1 MKTKTLS
8 LLSLSL
14 TLLIGGTSPSPL
26 QREAIQQDLDALVKR
41 GFTYRM
47 LDNEMIELT
56 DPLSGEKHL
65 KCLREPSE
73 VQIRSWAAQRGIP
86 ILEIDPSQVDTTL
99 YSGWYTHFAVVPLSN
114 GFGIPL
120 VLADL
125 DGNKESE
132 CYGAYEDSSMN
143 VESRCYE
150 IDTNGSV
157 TLRYSYFPLQ
167 GASRCVLDAD
177 GDSLIEIMFTFGGP
191 VLDYEQ
197 AARDSLPTDL
207 RFVHNRYGSGDP
219 GSTGIF
225 VGDLDGDS
233 LTDFLYK
240 GSDQD
245 STKVFV
251 AEYNQQAN
259 NFVRVWSTNYGLGG
273 VAGIGGFAVDD
284 FDGDGKKEFVA
295 TELVYRKVLVVENTG
310 DNSYAIT
317 WQDSTPFTNL
327 DHAVGGDVDGD
338 GKPEFF
344 AGGSTF
350 GGSWT
355 VVYEAD
361 SNDHYTP
368 RFMFHLA
375 GGFFDLTYLVT
386 DVDGD
391 GHPEFVVLASGYL
404 HVFKSIGDDHYRL
417 WYFRHDDNTDA
428 VQFYDVDGD
437 GRKEILISKGVNG
450 VGFFADIYAT
460 LKLVSV
466 GDRGSLPS
474 GIQLLANYPNP
485 FNPSTSIEYSVAAR
499 GLVLLRVFN
508 ILGEEVANLV
518 DSEEDPGRHSVIWN
532 AANASSGLYFCCLET
547 AGQSRTIKLV
557 VVR

>member
-1 MKTKTLS
+1 MKSKTLF

-14 TLLIGGTSPSPL
+14 ALLIGGTSPSPL
-26 QREAIQQDLDALVKR
+26 QREAMQQDLDALVKR

-47 LDNEMIELT
+47 LDNDLIELT

-404 HVFKSIGDDHYRL
+404 HVFKSIGDDHYGL

-450 VGFFADIYAT
+450 VGFFADVYRAT
-460 LKLVSV
+460 GFV
-466 GDRGSLPS
+466 GVEATQQLPS
-474 GIQLLANYPNP
+474 HPLVLKGYPNP
-485 FNPSTSIEYSVAAR
+485 FNLTTVIEY
-499 GLVLLRVFN
+499 RVQESGR
-508 ILGEEVANLV
+508 IRLCIYDLQGKEIASLV
-518 DSEEDPGRHSVIWN
+518 DEEKHEGWYTVNWN
-532 AANASSGLYFCCLET
+532 PLNCSSGVYLCRLQT
-547 AGQSRTIKLV
+547 DDGIATIKLLLLK
-557 VVR
+557 